1 MVLTLDQVRSL
12 TTQMQS
18 EILESP
24 AFLSA
29 ELLAK
34 YGIRVIT
41 GIEFKDLQFAIKRI
55 GGSTRAYKKG
65 DSLTSTAGKVEE
77 KELVVKTVWNRYV
90 DNIEDYR
97 EKEPFHVDANNR
109 YVAPASETK
118 IRIIGTEFQEDVLS
132 NLFYGKRDTNNTYK
146 GLSLYDGLLQKLT
159 AWKAEGH
166 TIPSVATGAFSPVTE
181 ETKADNW
188 EAFVEFVT
196 KLPAPFKK
204 AMRGTGAGIKV
215 LCSAT
220 TKAYIVES
228 YTRTFP
234 SLKPTEVDAISL
246 QFINLEKVTLTSC
259 DLLGEG
265 SMLMAVIDGTLDF
278 GVDSLN
284 SLNSVKVG
292 EDQSDFSNI
301 IFEIKSSIGTRVIDE
316 SKVCFND
323 QENTFTLSDY
333 VGDEVAAEDDITM
346 KFSAA
351 NGLAVKE

>member
-1 MVLTLDQVRSL
+1 MLLTLDQVKAL

-65 DSLTSTAGKVEE
+65 DSLDSNAAKVEE
-77 KELVVKTVWNRYV
+77 RELAVKTVWNRYTS
-90 DNIEDYR
+90 NIEDFR
-97 EKEPFHVDANNR
+97 EKEPFHVDVNNR
-109 YVAPASETK
+109 YVAPASETQ

-132 NLFYGKRDTNNTYK
+132 NLFYGKRDSNNANK

-234 SLKPTEVDAISL
+234 SLKPEEVDAISL
-246 QFINLEKVTLTSC
+246 KFLNLEKVTLTSC

-284 SLNSVKVG
+284 SMNSVKVG
-292 EDQSDFSNI
+292 EDQNDFSNI